1 MKKIDWKDGAKGGT
15 PIPWEVHDYITELF
29 YKGIIPRV
37 LIDAKFMNTYHPELL
52 YEEMLN
58 GKEKS
63 YEELKEYF
71 KDLWKNE

>member
-1 MKKIDWKDGAKGGT
+1 
-15 PIPWEVHDYITELF
+15 
-29 YKGIIPRV
+29 
-37 LIDAKFMNTYHPELL
+37 MNTYHPELL

-71 KDLWKNE
+71 KDLWKSNWKVSVKNEWKGNS